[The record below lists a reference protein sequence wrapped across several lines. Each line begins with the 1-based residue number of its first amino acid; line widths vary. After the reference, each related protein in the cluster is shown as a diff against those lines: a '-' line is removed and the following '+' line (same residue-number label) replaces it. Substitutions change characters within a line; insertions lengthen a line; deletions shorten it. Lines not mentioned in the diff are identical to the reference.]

1 MASLSAKQ
9 ISRNGKL
16 FLGKKN
22 GNIDVFVSSLLLD
35 ESYLTTSVLA
45 RALHIK
51 TQKVAISPVYLTG
64 VV

>member
-1 MASLSAKQ
+1 MAS
-9 ISRNGKL
+9 R
-16 FLGKKN
+16 FWKKKKKSN
-22 GNIDVFVSSLLLD
+22 IKKSNIDVFVSSLLLD

>member
-16 FLGKKN
+16 FLKKKA
-22 GNIDVFVSSLLLD
+22 NIDVFVSSLLLD